1 MRGWL
6 IMLAAV
12 IFLIGIGAEQEE
24 QGQEDWAYIDAEAEE
39 IVTLVQSENY
49 EEGRARL
56 QALADDLTAADYEA
70 MALDVHDMGT
80 IIMSYE
86 RLAGGLTEVSL
97 ARDERLAEAM
107 GFHYAVD
114 AVLHPEN
121 PKWKETRHDVEEQ
134 LAQLRDAASEG
145 GSSFQHAWND
155 WRKTFEMIHPA
166 ATLRLSPSEREEV
179 RTLVSFMDE
188 HSHRLK
194 DEKEAQPFF
203 DALEKQMIRLYEGDI
218 EENDPSLITVIAI
231 VGGAILLSLSY
242 AGWKKYRGEA
252 RRGGRRRDR

>member
-12 IFLIGIGAEQEE
+12 IFLVGIGAEQEE
-24 QGQEDWAYIDAEAEE
+24 QGHEEWAYIDAEAEE
-39 IVTLVQSENY
+39 IVALVQSENN
-49 EEGRARL
+49 EEGRARV
-56 QALADDLTAADYEA
+56 QALADELTEADYET

-86 RLAGGLTEVSL
+86 RLQGALTEVSL
-97 ARDERLAEAM
+97 ARDERLAQAL

-121 PKWKETRHDVEEQ
+121 PKWKETRRDVEEQ
-134 LAQLRDAASEG
+134 LAQLRDAVSEG

-155 WRKTFEMIHPA
+155 WRKTFEMIYPA

-179 RTLVSFMDE
+179 RSLVTFMEE

-203 DALEKQMIRLYEGDI
+203 DALEAQMIRLYEGDI
-218 EENDPSLITVIAI
+218 EENDPSLIAVIAI
-231 VGGAILLSLSY
+231 ISGAILLSLSY
-242 AGWKKYRGEA
+242 TGWKKYRGEA
-252 RRGGRRRDR
+252 SRNRRRRDR